1 VQWGDRSPGIATVS
15 TLMMPLGQTTTIMNP
30 VTHLNADGSDL
41 ELSDDEIENTIA
53 AIQNAL
59 NKSHQKTKI

>member
-1 VQWGDRSPGIATVS
+1 
-15 TLMMPLGQTTTIMNP
+15 MMPLGQTTTIMNP